1 MRKALIPLF
10 SIAAMAA
17 VGCEATGPN
26 APAPKTELQN
36 RGQTSLDQFLSH
48 DSGLQK
54 NIDNSAGYVIFPEVG
69 KGAIGV
75 GGASGLGTVYKHGQ
89 MVGTVKLQQV
99 SVGPQIGGETY
110 GELIIFENDAALNR
124 LMNNSFEF
132 GASAEAT
139 VVKAGAAAAARFDN
153 GVEAYILPKG
163 GLMAGADIHGQR
175 FHFYANGTDP
185 NSDNWNGQDNSTR
198 NDVRSNSST
207 YNNSNGDTTVK
218 KSETTIHNDGTVDR
232 DSSIQHDS
240 GNNNNVSH

>member
-1 MRKALIPLF
+1 M
-10 SIAAMAA
+10 AM

-36 RGQTSLDQFLSH
+36 RGQTSLQQFLSH
-48 DSGLQK
+48 DPGLQK

-75 GGASGLGTVYKHGQ
+75 GGASGRGTVYKGNQ

-110 GELIIFENDAALNR
+110 GELIIFENEAALNR

-132 GASAEAT
+132 GAAAEAT

-153 GVEAYILPKG
+153 GTEAYILPKG
-163 GLMAGADIHGQR
+163 GLMAGADLHGQK
-175 FHFYANGTDP
+175 FKFYPNGADT
-185 NSDNWNGQDNSTR
+185 NDNWTGQDNGTR
-198 NDVRSNSST
+198 SDVRNNNSV
-207 YNNSNGDTTVK
+207 NNSNTDTTIR
-218 KSETTIHNDGTVDR
+218 KSETTVHSDGTVDR
-232 DSSIQHDS
+232 DSSIQRDS
-240 GNNNNVSH
+240 H